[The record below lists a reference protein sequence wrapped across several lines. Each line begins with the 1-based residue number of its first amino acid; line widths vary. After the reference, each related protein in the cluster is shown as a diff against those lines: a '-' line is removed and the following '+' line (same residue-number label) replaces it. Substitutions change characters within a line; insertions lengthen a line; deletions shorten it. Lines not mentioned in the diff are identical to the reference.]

1 MSRAVPAP
9 LRCRRPSCISLMQ
22 SLRMARR
29 CAADVADAAGAACGV
44 GAWSPRRFAPPV
56 SGGLAQPGPAAAWR
70 ARVPRAGCGQPAQQ
84 KYGAQRFTCSTLT
97 SMGKI
102 DSQKREKLILK
113 RRARAATATSGSIDR
128 AGCRTH
134 TQHTTHSSTTTA
146 VYTTTTNHLHNNN
159 DAYPSRDP
167 GRRVH
172 GRELRRPARRQ
183 LDPGEDPV
191 RRPSIAHSRNAWA
204 APRPGGRAACAPATA
219 R

>member
-1 MSRAVPAP
+1 MQAEPGSGNARGVAAS
-9 LRCRRPSCISLMQ
+9 RCRRC
-22 SLRMARR
+22 RR
-29 CAADVADAAGAACGV
+29 CRRLRRRCLEPPPSWTPAVLARGGAREAT
-44 GAWSPRRFAPPV
+44 GAHPYNRLVYISRFG
-56 SGGLAQPGPAAAWR
+56 S
-70 ARVPRAGCGQPAQQ
+70 
-84 KYGAQRFTCSTLT
+84 LT
-97 SMGKI
+97 SDI
-102 DSQKREKLILK
+102 SRAREKLILK